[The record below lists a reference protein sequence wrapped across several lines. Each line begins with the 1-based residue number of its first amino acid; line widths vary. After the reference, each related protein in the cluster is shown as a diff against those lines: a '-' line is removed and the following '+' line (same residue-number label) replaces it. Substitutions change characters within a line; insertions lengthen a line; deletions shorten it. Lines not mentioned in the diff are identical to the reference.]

1 MPQRNEFTNFGQRLS
16 DLASRFEEKA
26 GLKSQEGR
34 GRKTANILETIVS
47 NLRDLFTRDVTSEGL
62 REMLRQDAQET
73 FRFFTREIDFEAL
86 RPLPWHTRY
95 PRMAWQIFTA
105 LAYRLS
111 PPRRIAFA
119 LAAFAFLIGLIQF
132 MSFSVKVEED
142 RGMVVQGSSGSGW
155 WLISIAIFV
164 FLLLLEL
171 RDKLSLKADL
181 NIAREIQFGLVP
193 SEPFQENQIQINCQM
208 RPANTVGGDYYDII
222 ELEGRKRIAVVVG
235 DVSGKG
241 MPAALLMALLQ
252 GSLRTLVTAGFRGS
266 ALISKLNEYLCASI
280 PQNSL
285 VTLFYG
291 ELDTVDGL
299 LSYVNAGHNAPFLL
313 RANQQM
319 DRLHSTSLVLGI
331 FKEVAF
337 KPAEVQLQPG
347 DNLFLFTD
355 GISEGFN
362 EKGDEYGEDR
372 LATFLLQH
380 QEFLSPHFIQSLFS
394 DVLRFC
400 GSAKPADDMTLV
412 CVARSRA

>member
-1 MPQRNEFTNFGQRLS
+1 MSQRNEFTNFGQRLS

-26 GLKSQEGR
+26 RSKSREGR
-34 GRKTANILETIVS
+34 GRRAANAFETIVS
-47 NLRDLFTRDVTSEGL
+47 NLRDLFTRDVTSDGL
-62 REMLRQDAQET
+62 REMLRQDARET
-73 FRFFTREIDFEAL
+73 FRFFTREIDFDAL

-95 PRMAWQIFTA
+95 PRMAWQVFTA

-119 LAAFAFLIGLIQF
+119 LAVFAFFIGLIQF
-132 MSFSVKVEED
+132 TSFTVRFEEN
-142 RGMVVQGSSGSGW
+142 RTMVVRESSGSGW
-155 WLISIAIFV
+155 WLISITLLG
-164 FLLLLEL
+164 FLLFLEL

-193 SEPFQENQIQINCQM
+193 SEAFQGNQIQINCLM

-222 ELEGRKRIAVVVG
+222 ELEGRNRVAVVVG

-252 GSLRTLVTAGFRGS
+252 GSLRTLVTAGFRGA

-280 PQNSL
+280 PQSSL

-291 ELDTVDGL
+291 ELDTAAGM

-313 RANQQM
+313 HANQQM
-319 DRLHSTSLVLGI
+319 DRLHSTSMVLGI

-337 KPAEVQLQPG
+337 QSFEIQLQPG

-355 GISEGFN
+355 GISEAFN
-362 EKGDEYGEDR
+362 DKGDEYGEDR
-372 LATFLLQH
+372 LAAFLLKLRTPPSA
-380 QEFLSPHFIQSLFS
+380 EFIQSLFS

-400 GSAKPADDMTLV
+400 GSAKPSDDMTMM
-412 CVARSRA
+412 CVARSRK